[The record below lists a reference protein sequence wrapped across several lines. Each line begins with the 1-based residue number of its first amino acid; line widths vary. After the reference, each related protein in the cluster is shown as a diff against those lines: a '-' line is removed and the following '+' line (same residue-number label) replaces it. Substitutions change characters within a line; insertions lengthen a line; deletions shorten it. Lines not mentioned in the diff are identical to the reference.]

1 MIFNENETTSVNE
14 NFLLDDN
21 KIDLLT
27 DLIENKYRDRLQP
40 DDLLDPHLADESFE
54 ILDALTKIFKIGSV
68 YDFQK
73 I

>member
-1 MIFNENETTSVNE
+1 MIFNENEISSVNKK
-14 NFLLDDN
+14 FLLDDN

-40 DDLLDPHLADESFE
+40 DDLLDPNLADESLE
-54 ILDALTKIFKIGSV
+54 ILDALTKIFKTGSI
-68 YDFQK
+68 YNFQK